1 MPYNRLYLNGF
12 RGVDKLLRSRYNYST
27 CKKQRFTL
35 FYLVLTIEEIEKMQR
50 FDDVVKWIKKM
61 TEAGVALVALAIVL
75 QILFGKAVPF
85 IGGDVVGSIT
95 AIVANLGAQ
104 GLVGLAAVAVMY
116 AIFTRPAQPAK

>member
-1 MPYNRLYLNGF
+1 
-12 RGVDKLLRSRYNYST
+12 
-27 CKKQRFTL
+27 
-35 FYLVLTIEEIEKMQR
+35 MQR

>member
-1 MPYNRLYLNGF
+1 M
-12 RGVDKLLRSRYNYST
+12 D
-27 CKKQRFTL
+27 
-35 FYLVLTIEEIEKMQR
+35 R

-95 AIVANLGAQ
+95 GIVANLGAQ
-104 GLVGLAAVAVMY
+104 GLVGLAAVGVIY
-116 AIFTRPAQPAK
+116 AIYTRPVTGK

>member
-1 MPYNRLYLNGF
+1 
-12 RGVDKLLRSRYNYST
+12 
-27 CKKQRFTL
+27 
-35 FYLVLTIEEIEKMQR
+35 MQR

-75 QILFGKAVPF
+75 QILFGKSVPF

-116 AIFTRPAQPAK
+116 AIFTRPATR